1 MRKLGDLTKE
11 ERIAFVV
18 FVRHNK
24 HNWTLLIFGERYY
37 HCGTMV
43 VFSSRQEA
51 ARCIKATW
59 DEGSLIHKA
68 PKLNV
73 AGI

>member
-1 MRKLGDLTKE
+1 MRKLVDLTE
-11 ERIAFVV
+11 NERLDSVV
-18 FVRHNK
+18 FVRHGK
-24 HNWTLLIFGERYY
+24 HSWTLLILGERYY
-37 HCGTMV
+37 HCGTVV

-51 ARCIKATW
+51 ARYIKATW